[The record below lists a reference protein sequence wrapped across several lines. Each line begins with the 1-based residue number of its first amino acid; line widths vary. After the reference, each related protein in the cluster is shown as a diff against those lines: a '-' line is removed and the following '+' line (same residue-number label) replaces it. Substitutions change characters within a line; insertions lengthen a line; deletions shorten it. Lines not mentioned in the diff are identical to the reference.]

1 MDDVVQAIA
10 RMEEDHHHEEEAG
23 EHNEST
29 NQVRRTLWIHQS
41 GENIIKIHQSG
52 EENIIDP
59 PIR

>member
-29 NQVRRTLWIHQS
+29 LQVRRT
-41 GENIIKIHQSG
+41 
-52 EENIIDP
+52 
-59 PIR
+59 

>member
-29 NQVRRTLWIHQS
+29 NQVRRT
-41 GENIIKIHQSG
+41 
-52 EENIIDP
+52 
-59 PIR
+59 